1 MMDLELADIDSIEQ
15 TLGSG
20 DEGQIRELSKVL
32 IEGARSL
39 ISKVGV
45 MAEELRVLQVD
56 RFNCESLNES

>member
-1 MMDLELADIDSIEQ
+1 MMDLELSDIDSIEQ
-15 TLGSG
+15 ALESG

-45 MAEELRVLQVD
+45 MAEELRILQEE

>member
-15 TLGSG
+15 SLESG

-32 IEGARSL
+32 IEGARLL
-39 ISKVGV
+39 ISKMGV
-45 MAEELRVLQVD
+45 MAEELRILQEE

>member
-15 TLGSG
+15 SLESG

-39 ISKVGV
+39 ISKVGA
-45 MAEELRVLQVD
+45 MAEELRILQEE